1 MHKREF
7 VLIFSAF
14 FASFG
19 LFLFIGLAGPPIT
32 NTVTVNATNLTPK
45 LNKSQMAVSNL
56 FIAVHVLYTFNVIFL
71 EVFQKKCVI
80 VTILITFC
88 VSFFILFYTVACLIL
103 FHLHESA

>member
-45 LNKSQMAVSNL
+45 LNKSQMAVSN
-56 FIAVHVLYTFNVIFL
+56 
-71 EVFQKKCVI
+71 
-80 VTILITFC
+80 
-88 VSFFILFYTVACLIL
+88 
-103 FHLHESA
+103 

>member
-1 MHKREF
+1 MSIFLSTYLLVLRSVQMRLYTMHKREF

-45 LNKSQMAVSNL
+45 LNKSQMAVSN
-56 FIAVHVLYTFNVIFL
+56 
-71 EVFQKKCVI
+71 
-80 VTILITFC
+80 
-88 VSFFILFYTVACLIL
+88 
-103 FHLHESA
+103 